1 MRIATWNCARGPLAK
16 KRAALDALDPDIVV
30 LTEAPVP
37 GPDMPDVLWFGE
49 RRLGVAIYAKP
60 PFRVT
65 RTRQLRPI
73 PCVYPA
79 KVTGPTAFTIFGVW
93 TWPAP
98 TYKAAFLNGL
108 SAYGHVRGPRVFAGD
123 FNGNVDFDKTRGRT
137 KWSDGFARLHSEGL
151 VSAYHRDRPLGRE
164 ADPTHYF
171 QWRQDKPFHLDYCF
185 VPRRW
190 QLDRVVVGNYADWA
204 SLSDHRPVVVDVT
217 VV

>member
-1 MRIATWNCARGPLAK
+1 
-16 KRAALDALDPDIVV
+16 
-30 LTEAPVP
+30 
-37 GPDMPDVLWFGE
+37 
-49 RRLGVAIYAKP
+49 
-60 PFRVT
+60 
-65 RTRQLRPI
+65 
-73 PCVYPA
+73 
-79 KVTGPTAFTIFGVW
+79 
-93 TWPAP
+93 
-98 TYKAAFLNGL
+98 LNGL
-108 SAYGHVRGPRVFAGD
+108 DAYGYVRGPRVFAGD

-190 QLDRVVVGNYADWA
+190 QLDRVLVGNYADWA

>member
-1 MRIATWNCARGPLAK
+1 MELCARSSREK
-16 KRAALDALDPDIVV
+16 TSALDALDPDIVV

-60 PFRVT
+60 PFRVM
-65 RTRQLRPI
+65 RTRQVRPI

-108 SAYGHVRGPRVFAGD
+108 NAYGHVRGPRVFAGD

-137 KWSDGFARLHSEGL
+137 KWS
-151 VSAYHRDRPLGRE
+151 
-164 ADPTHYF
+164 
-171 QWRQDKPFHLDYCF
+171 
-185 VPRRW
+185 
-190 QLDRVVVGNYADWA
+190 
-204 SLSDHRPVVVDVT
+204 
-217 VV
+217 

>member
-30 LTEAPVP
+30 LTEAPAP

-65 RTRQLRPI
+65 RTRQVRPI

-108 SAYGHVRGPRVFAGD
+108 DAYGHVRGPRVFAGD

-164 ADPTHYF
+164 PIQRTTSSGARINRSTWTTVSFLGAGSSIECSSAIMPT
-171 QWRQDKPFHLDYCF
+171 
-185 VPRRW
+185 
-190 QLDRVVVGNYADWA
+190 G
-204 SLSDHRPVVVDVT
+204 HR
-217 VV
+217 